1 MTGPVKVKFTCEDK
15 GRHKPKLLGEAMVA
29 ADGSVTF
36 LSRGPS
42 AARDGR
48 GRPRR
53 SNTYA
58 RTGPETGQDY
68 AVYVLRC
75 PSCPLHVERRR
86 EWAEK
91 LARGLAERGETTSD
105 LSRMI

>member
-1 MTGPVKVKFTCEDK
+1 MSGPVKVKFTCTDK
-15 GRHKPKLLGEAMVA
+15 GRHTSKLLGEAEVS

-36 LSRGPS
+36 VSRGPS

-53 SNTYA
+53 SNTFA
-58 RTGPETGQDY
+58 RTDPVTGQDY
-68 AVYVLRC
+68 AVYVLLC

-86 EWAEK
+86 ERAEK
-91 LARGLAERGETTSD
+91 LARGLAERGETTFD
-105 LSRMI
+105 LSLMI